1 MELLNALT
9 DNGKVIE
16 HLEEKMGHFLLSWM
30 PSVVSANKTEE
41 FLSLLVNVVKYNAAY
56 MDDDVIMLLVQ
67 YVPSK
72 SETFQTKSHLF

>member
-1 MELLNALT
+1 MPCLHSRLELLIALT

-30 PSVVSANKTEE
+30 PAVVSAGKTEE
-41 FLSLLVNVVKYNAAY
+41 FLALLVNVVKYNAAY

-67 YVPSK
+67 YVLINV
-72 SETFQTKSHLF
+72 TN